1 MCIFKFTTIK
11 KCKKGDNR
19 MRTCLRCGS
28 EMQENCAVKVE
39 GAGYGIVLSNN
50 ADKLFGG
57 RIGQPRVAICPQCG
71 EVSIY
76 LADTDRLQK
85 P

>member
-1 MCIFKFTTIK
+1 
-11 KCKKGDNR
+11 

-57 RIGQPRVAICPQCG
+57 